1 MLYKNYCIC
10 KVLVGIILFG
20 VIFFI
25 FDVYESLM
33 FDKDIFKESGILNK
47 LNEGDFV
54 MVDWGFNIWDLLL
67 KKGVD
72 IVIFLYLGDRVNLM
86 L

>member
-1 MLYKNYCIC
+1 
-10 KVLVGIILFG
+10 
-20 VIFFI
+20 
-25 FDVYESLM
+25 M